1 MGLGKRIGEK
11 CNRQGLTIR
20 QLSLKAGVP
29 YSTLYSAI
37 KRDSDGM
44 DFETVK
50 KLAAALDAP
59 WYEFYPGDETNRDVV
74 DWSPS
79 KDDSY
84 KEQLDSAGAYLT
96 ELLTTA
102 EWESGTDWTVDEE
115 NNWKKKKVPEVAK
128 KFNLNE
134 SDLLDNILWF
144 YPENE
149 EWLGEIQEAIA
160 KFNHRNNGQ
169 IIFKYIERICRA
181 LTGMSTEGQEEAAKR
196 VQELA
201 QISAYQ
207 RKQDTR
213 NLPGGIDDET
223 PTAK

>member
-11 CNRQGLTIR
+11 CIRQGLTIR

-79 KDDSY
+79 KNDSY

-115 NNWKKKKVPEVAK
+115 NNWTKKKVPEVAK

-134 SDLLDNILWF
+134 SDLLDNILWS

-160 KFNHRNNGQ
+160 
-169 IIFKYIERICRA
+169 
-181 LTGMSTEGQEEAAKR
+181 
-196 VQELA
+196 
-201 QISAYQ
+201 
-207 RKQDTR
+207 
-213 NLPGGIDDET
+213 
-223 PTAK
+223 